1 MISSK
6 KIFILLGL
14 SFLTQISFSQNSI
27 NVTSNT
33 ATVNGIV
40 HDYSIGEMAM
50 IATERNDNLI
60 ITQGVIQPITASL
73 KTNGKVIKTD
83 LIDFVKVYPNP
94 TKNLLSIELIETEN
108 ISLQLFDALGKL
120 ILEMKNRT
128 QKTII
133 DMTSYSIGNYYLLA
147 FNPKDQTQ
155 KIFFK
160 IQKIK

>member
-1 MISSK
+1 M
-6 KIFILLGL
+6 
-14 SFLTQISFSQNSI
+14 TQISFCQNTI
-27 NVTSNT
+27 NVSSHTTSI
-33 ATVNGIV
+33 NGIV

-50 IATERNDNLI
+50 VASEQNNNLI
-60 ITQGVIQPITASL
+60 ITQGVIQPIIASI
-73 KTNGKVIKTD
+73 KTKDEVIKTD

-94 TKNLLSIELIETEN
+94 TKNMLSIELIETDN
-108 ISLQLFDALGKL
+108 VNLQLFDALGKL

-147 FNPKDQTQ
+147 FNPKDQPQ
-155 KIFFK
+155 KISFR

>member
-1 MISSK
+1 M
-6 KIFILLGL
+6 
-14 SFLTQISFSQNSI
+14 TQISFCQNAI
-27 NVTSNT
+27 NVSSCT
-33 ATVNGIV
+33 ANINGIV

-50 IATERNDNLI
+50 VASEQNNNLI
-60 ITQGVIQPITASL
+60 ITQGVIQPIIASI
-73 KTNGKVIKTD
+73 KTKDEVIKTD

-94 TKNLLSIELIETEN
+94 TKNMLSIELIETDN
-108 ISLQLFDALGKL
+108 VNLQLFDALGKL

-155 KIFFK
+155 KISFR